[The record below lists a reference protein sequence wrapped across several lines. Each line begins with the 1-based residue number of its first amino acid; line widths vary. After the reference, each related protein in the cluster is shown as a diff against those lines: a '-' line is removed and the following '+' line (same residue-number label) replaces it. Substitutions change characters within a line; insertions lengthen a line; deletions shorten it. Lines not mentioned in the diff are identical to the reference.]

1 MGIIKSFEKSQP
13 TTCIPSTRFTS
24 EVNHLHTNH
33 HYAYHKTHHYSPLR
47 RSHEPSH
54 RQIEAH
60 DYHYHHNRRKAS
72 MGDKVSGAM
81 MKLRGSLTRRP
92 GLKAAGT
99 RRMHGTDG
107 RGSRRY

>member
-1 MGIIKSFEKSQP
+1 MGIIKSFEYSQP

-33 HYAYHKTHHYSPLR
+33 HYAYHKTHHYSQLR

-60 DYHYHHNRRKAS
+60 DYHYHHNNVHCAPSAPWSPRSPHHHCCSCSPPQAK
-72 MGDKVSGAM
+72 
-81 MKLRGSLTRRP
+81 
-92 GLKAAGT
+92 GL
-99 RRMHGTDG
+99 HG
-107 RGSRRY
+107 